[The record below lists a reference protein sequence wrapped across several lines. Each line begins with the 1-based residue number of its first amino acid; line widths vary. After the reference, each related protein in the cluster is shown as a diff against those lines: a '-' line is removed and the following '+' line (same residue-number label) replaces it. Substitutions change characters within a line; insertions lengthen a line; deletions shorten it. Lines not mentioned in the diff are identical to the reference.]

1 MQVEWMDQSS
11 IPDIGGLHGGACLPA
26 ASYQLIVKG
35 LVHKCFSNL
44 EFIIIYN
51 VIIAKAIAISDISN
65 IMLPI

>member
-1 MQVEWMDQSS
+1 MIQVEWMDQSS
-11 IPDIGGLHGGACLPA
+11 IPDIGGVHGGACLPA
-26 ASYQLIVKG
+26 ASIVKR